1 MSLPLSVL
9 GASSAAPANQ
19 QAFGRGGCCVRV
31 AVSFVPHVILILARD
46 HLGSPY
52 HAPLTMRDRAVL
64 RSRTACRMTCTGNA
78 RRTGVFDLLGTTV
91 SGWLSDRTNN
101 RLLLFVYYGLRGLA
115 AFYLPDGLAAEGT
128 RLSIFAMF
136 YGLGSVA

>member
-1 MSLPLSVL
+1 
-9 GASSAAPANQ
+9 
-19 QAFGRGGCCVRV
+19 
-31 AVSFVPHVILILARD
+31 
-46 HLGSPY
+46 
-52 HAPLTMRDRAVL
+52 
-64 RSRTACRMTCTGNA
+64 MTCTGNA

-115 AFYLPDGLAAEGT
+115 PFYLPDGLAAEGT

-136 YGLGSVA
+136 YGLGSVATVPPTVALAGDVSWPGSLSEACCTVTPA

>member
-1 MSLPLSVL
+1 
-9 GASSAAPANQ
+9 
-19 QAFGRGGCCVRV
+19 
-31 AVSFVPHVILILARD
+31 
-46 HLGSPY
+46 
-52 HAPLTMRDRAVL
+52 
-64 RSRTACRMTCTGNA
+64 MTCTGNA

-115 AFYLPDGLAAEGT
+115 PFYLPDGLAAEGT

-136 YGLGSVA
+136 YGWVQLPLYRQQSLLQGTFLGPDHCRRRAAPLPLLDRSPYRPTQSPAEAVMC